1 MRLEAKGALTRDPSV
16 ALCVVAQL
24 PYGSPAEGL
33 GITWPDAAGLYYM
46 SDGKNE
52 AGLEDGLV
60 VGGGGHSARSRRQ
73 GAGDVRRE
81 AGGPNSYRFTHHPSD
96 VEPFDFQARALD
108 AKAELLE
115 VELGS
120 ASATLQR
127 VRD

>member
-1 MRLEAKGALTRDPSV
+1 M
-16 ALCVVAQL
+16 
-24 PYGSPAEGL
+24 
-33 GITWPDAAGLYYM
+33 TWPDAAGLLYK
-46 SDGKNE
+46 DDDKNE
-52 AGLEDGLV
+52 ARLEDAAVIGEVSIERKADGKVLATFV
-60 VGGGGHSARSRRQ
+60 MK
-73 GAGDVRRE
+73 
-81 AGGPNSYRFTHHPSD
+81 AGGYRFTYYPSD